1 MLFPRHVM
9 TRKRHVDCLWNEEL
23 CLKITEC
30 IVNVVVPIFSSIQ
43 TLKWDFG
50 LSTVVTIDLKTK
62 KLKFIASIINHCLL
76 QSIR

>member
-1 MLFPRHVM
+1 M

-50 LSTVVTIDLKTK
+50 LSTVVTINFNSHRYYRVVLHPF
-62 KLKFIASIINHCLL
+62 LFAII
-76 QSIR
+76 